1 MCFSRY
7 LCVHVCHQLSQ
18 YHSRES
24 EVHQRPRQA
33 AGHDQPSQSP
43 DGITRLSPATH
54 ESGPHHRK
62 RWELLPQHDFS
73 QHHNHGQAIVA
84 AQGSA
89 DDPGRNLPPL
99 HSGRRDEQL
108 ALLAHVLQ
116 SDSLQNSPS
125 VPTNR
130 NPLAGHGD
138 SGKDSGLHNS
148 AAQPL
153 RAGEQS
159 GSYGTLMLGKG
170 GRSKYLGP
178 TAGSEWLKEVRLL
191 AGTALS
197 PLRV

>member
-1 MCFSRY
+1 M
-7 LCVHVCHQLSQ
+7 
-18 YHSRES
+18 
-24 EVHQRPRQA
+24 HQRPHQA

-54 ESGPHHRK
+54 EFGPHHRQ
-62 RWELLPQHDFS
+62 RWELLPQHDSS

-89 DDPGRNLPPL
+89 DDPGRNLPPQ

-125 VPTNR
+125 VPTR
-130 NPLAGHGD
+130 RDPLAGHGD

-153 RAGEQS
+153 GVGEQS

-191 AGTALS
+191 AGTAVS